1 MTDNSKQ
8 HDQLKADR
16 KLSMTYAQIFST
28 PAGQRVLKDL
38 ADTFSNVPLFDP
50 ANPDP
55 YVGVYRNG
63 RRDVVMFLIEMM
75 EQGAMAMKEEILK
88 DQGGKADV

>member
-8 HDQLKADR
+8 HDQLKEDR
-16 KLSMTYAQIFST
+16 KLTMTYAQLFST

-38 ADTFSNVPLFDP
+38 AETFSNVPLFDP
-50 ANPDP
+50 AKPDP
-55 YVGVYRNG
+55 YTTVYRNG
-63 RRDVVMFLIEMM
+63 RRDLVMFIIEMM
-75 EQGAMAMKEEILK
+75 EQGAEVMKEEILK